1 MTIGVKN
8 SIYRQRETGMNDTL
22 LLVTLGIMTLAIF
35 FDIYRVLQFRKY
47 LEQNKKILIEME
59 LKRKQIFELSILF
72 DRITEINE
80 TINNTNP

>member
-1 MTIGVKN
+1 
-8 SIYRQRETGMNDTL
+8 MNDTL

>member
-1 MTIGVKN
+1 MTIGERN

>member
-1 MTIGVKN
+1 
-8 SIYRQRETGMNDTL
+8 MNDTL

-59 LKRKQIFELSILF
+59 LKRKQIFELSIVL
-72 DRITEINE
+72 DRITDRNE